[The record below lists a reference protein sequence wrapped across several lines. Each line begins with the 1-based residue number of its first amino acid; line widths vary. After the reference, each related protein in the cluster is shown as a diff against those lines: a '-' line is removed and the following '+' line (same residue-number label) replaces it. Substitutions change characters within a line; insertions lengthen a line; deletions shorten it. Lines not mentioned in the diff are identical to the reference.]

1 MPAQESQP
9 DTICALAS
17 GAGRAGVAVIRISG
31 PSARALLVQ
40 LCGSLPQPRRASLRK
55 LTDPSS
61 GGLLDRGL
69 VLWMPGPSSF
79 TGEDMAEL
87 HVHGG
92 RAVVTRVLD
101 AVLAGRGVRLAEAG
115 EFASRAFANGKLD
128 LTEVE
133 GLADLINAETEA
145 QARQAL
151 AQAEGSARSLYD
163 RWREQLLRAL
173 ALTEAGLDFADEG
186 DVAADVAV
194 EADALAAKLLTAI
207 TAHLADRRGERLRE
221 GFRVVI
227 AGAPNAGKS
236 SLLNA
241 LARRDVAIVSEE
253 AGTTR
258 DAIEV
263 HLDLAGLPVIV
274 TDTAGLREAEGI
286 VEQEGIKRALARMSH
301 ADLVLWVVD
310 ALAPQWH
317 PISPQIPATTP
328 QITVLNKVDLA
339 PSATGGD
346 LALSAATGAG
356 LEALVGL
363 LTDRTRAGLSAGEG
377 SPVVTRARHRAEL
390 QGAVAALERFR
401 NEAMAP
407 ELKAEELR
415 AAAQHFGRLTGRI
428 DVEEV
433 LGALFS
439 EFCIGK

>member
-1 MPAQESQP
+1 MPAPAAPQP

-17 GAGRAGVAVIRISG
+17 GAGRAGVAIIRISG
-31 PSARALLVQ
+31 PSAKALLVQ

-55 LTDPSS
+55 LSHC
-61 GGLLDRGL
+61 GALLDRGL
-69 VLWMPGPSSF
+69 VLWMPGPCSF

-92 RAVVTRVLD
+92 RAVVARVLD
-101 AVLAGRGVRLAEAG
+101 AVLAGSGVRLAEPG
-115 EFASRAFANGKLD
+115 EFANRAFANGKLD

-151 AQAEGSARSLYD
+151 AQAEGSARALYD

-194 EADALAAKLLTAI
+194 EADALAAKLLTAM
-207 TAHLADRRGERLRE
+207 TAHLADRRGERLRD

-258 DAIEV
+258 DVIEV

-274 TDTAGLREAEGI
+274 TDTAGLREAEGT

-310 ALAPQWH
+310 ALAPQWTA
-317 PISPQIPATTP
+317 ISRQIPAKIP
-328 QITVLNKVDLA
+328 QITVLNKIDLA
-339 PSATGGD
+339 PSVTGGD

-363 LTDRTRAGLSAGEG
+363 LTDRTRAALSAGEG
-377 SPVVTRARHRAEL
+377 CPVVTRARHRAEL
-390 QGAVAALERFR
+390 QGAIAALERFR
-401 NEAMAP
+401 NGAMAP